1 MEYYKDKKST
11 ETKVGLFVIIAV
23 VLLIAGY
30 FWFSDF
36 LQNQKYT
43 HLQVRFTGAGNL
55 EKGSSVSI
63 SGVER
68 GKVKQLSV
76 DESGVILDVAVILDF
91 PLKKDTEFHITETD
105 IMGGAQVDIIPG
117 KSEQLLDLDALQI
130 GRHSY
135 GISTLI
141 SELSN
146 VILDLQKV
154 IKPLTEN
161 DDLLQNLAK
170 TAEYSAEIAEKVNT
184 SIETNSKTFHAL
196 IENISKISSEIGSL
210 IDDNKNSMT
219 AAVSNISKIL
229 EKADN
234 DLEKFRLIS
243 DNIYDIT
250 EKIQNEDSSFNKLI
264 SERELYDDLLKTTA
278 SMDSLLKDIKKNPK
292 RYFKIEVF

>member
-117 KSEQLLDLDALQI
+117 KSEQLLDLGALQI

-234 DLEKFRLIS
+234 DLEKFRLIT

>member
-234 DLEKFRLIS
+234 DLEKFRLIT